1 MYTNRLSIRAS
12 FLWLVAAILIP
23 AFAQAQLNG
32 SYILAGRIVGDN
44 SEGLPG
50 ASIQIKGTSFGA
62 TTDSTGHFQITTNAK
77 FPFRLEIRLLG
88 YQPQEFDV
96 RNSNSRLQI
105 QLQTQSLLVNEVVVS
120 ASRQQEKLLKSP
132 VAIEKLDIKALK
144 ETPAASF
151 YDAIGNLK
159 GVQMTTAGLTF
170 KVFNTRGFNVPNNFR
185 FMQLVDGVDNQAAT
199 LGVPL
204 GNAIG
209 PTELDIQSIEVT
221 PGASSALYGMNAING
236 MSNLITKDPFLY
248 QGISVYHKLG
258 FNHFDGGGSSPKELT
273 ETSVRYAQAF
283 NNKFA
288 FKLNFSYMQGTDWY
302 ADSHNDFNPGSKANP
317 DFPELQG
324 ANNVANDAWNKYAD
338 QSPMS
343 ITDKNGKTYNV
354 SRTGYWEK
362 DLVGDYSVRNL
373 KFDGGLYYKIKP
385 SLQLSYTYRIGEMDG
400 FFQRGNRIGLKNVVV
415 QNHKVELSGSD
426 FTIRSYMSLEN
437 TGDSYNMNPLA
448 DNLEKSFKTDKNWAK
463 DYTAALNAAETAG
476 DDLAAAHRAAR
487 AAADAGRFTPGT
499 AAFNEQVAKIKK
511 VNDWDIY
518 PTSKNPLD
526 TTGGA
531 ALLQMSHFY
540 HVEGTWNL
548 RKYIH
553 FADVLVGAD
562 YRTYEIIPD
571 GNNFVDFSRPVDKRN
586 TPGGK
591 HIWYGKVGGFVQL
604 SKTFFN
610 DQLKLTGSLRYDKNQ
625 QFDGKFNPRVA
636 AVYTTRDQKHNFRVS
651 WQNGF
656 RFPSL
661 FEAYSFV
668 NNGGVRRV
676 GGLAFIE
683 QGLGYFK
690 NSFLTSTA
698 TAFTTAVNKTT
709 NSDPTIT
716 RQQAEVKN
724 AGVLKVAN
732 LDPIVPEQVHAWEVG
747 YKSVLLENKIF
758 VDVDGYYNTYNHFIG
773 QVEVAV
779 PNSGNVNN
787 VDQTVLDNMYDKT
800 LQSRYRVWT
809 NSKSTVQNYGFALG
823 VTYNF
828 LKTFTISANGNYNK
842 LAQDKTKD
850 DALIP
855 GFNTPNWFTNV
866 SFGNRQVLPHV
877 GFNVVWHWQNAFYW
891 QNLFGN
897 GNVPANSTVDAQV
910 TYSAPKI
917 HTTFKLGGSNIL
929 NSSYFQYVGGPTIK
943 GLYYL
948 ALTYDLP
955 FKAK

>member
-1 MYTNRLSIRAS
+1 MQNTRRPVRIIY
-12 FLWLVAAILIP
+12 LWLLTILLP
-23 AFAQAQLNG
+23 LLAQAQLNG
-32 SYILAGRIVGDN
+32 SYIISGKISGDN
-44 SEGLPG
+44 REPLTG
-50 ASIQIKGTSFGA
+50 ASVQIKGTSFGA
-62 TTDSTGHFQITTNAK
+62 TTDTTGAFQITANTK
-77 FPFRLEIRLLG
+77 FPFKLVVRLIG

-96 RNSNSRLQI
+96 KNSDSRLQI
-105 QLQTQSLLVNEVVVS
+105 QLVTQNLLVNEVVVS
-120 ASRQQEKLLKSP
+120 ASRQQEKLMRSP
-132 VAIEKLDIKALK
+132 VAIEKLDVKALK

-236 MSNLITKDPFLY
+236 MSNLLTKNPFQY
-248 QGISVYHKLG
+248 QGISVYQKIG
-258 FNHFDGGGSSPKELT
+258 ANHFDGSGGSPKALT

-283 NNKFA
+283 NDKFA
-288 FKLNFSYMQGTDWY
+288 FKINFSYMQGTDWY
-302 ADSHNDFNPGSKANP
+302 ADSHNDFNPGTKANP
-317 DFPELQG
+317 DFPTLVG
-324 ANNVANDAWNKYAD
+324 ADNVANDAWNKYAD
-338 QSPMS
+338 QSTFP
-343 ITDKNGKTYNV
+343 ITDKNGKSYNV

-362 DLVGDYSVRNL
+362 DLVGDYTVKNL
-373 KFDGGLYYKIKP
+373 KFDGGLYYKIRPK
-385 SLQLSYTYRIGEMDG
+385 LQISYNYRIGQMDG

-415 QNHKVELSGSD
+415 QNHKVELQGED

-448 DNLEKSFKTDKNWAK
+448 DNLEKSFKTDKVWQA
-463 DYTAALNAAETAG
+463 DYTKALNTALDG
-476 DDLAAAHRAAR
+476 GSDIAAAHRAAR
-487 AAADAGRFTPGT
+487 AAADNGRWTPGT
-499 AAFNEQVAKIKK
+499 AAFDKQLALIKSI
-511 VNDWDIY
+511 NDWDIY
-518 PTSKNPLD
+518 PTSKDSTNKS
-526 TTGGA
+526 GGA

-540 HVEGTWNL
+540 HAEGTWNL
-548 RKYIH
+548 RKYVH

-571 GNNFVDFSRPVDKRN
+571 GNNFVDFTKALADRN

-591 HIWYGKVGGFVQL
+591 HIWYGKAGGFVQM
-604 SKTFFN
+604 SKTFFH
-610 DQLKLTGSLRYDKNQ
+610 DQLKLTGSVRYDKSQ
-625 QFDGKFNPRVA
+625 QFDGKFNPRIA
-636 AVYTTRDQKHNFRVS
+636 AVFTTPNQRHNFRAS

-683 QGLGYFK
+683 DGLGYFK
-690 NSFLTSTA
+690 NSFLTSSA
-698 TAFTTAVNKTT
+698 TAFTTAVNKIT
-709 NSDPTIT
+709 NADGTVT
-716 RQQAEVKN
+716 RAEAEQQS

-732 LDPIVPEQVHAWEVG
+732 LDPIKPEQIHSFEAG
-747 YKSVLLENKIF
+747 YKSVLFDNKVFI
-758 VDVDGYYNTYNHFIG
+758 DVDGYFNSYKNFIG

-779 PNSGNVNN
+779 PKTGSVND
-787 VDQTVLDNMYDKT
+787 VTQEVLDQMYDK
-800 LQSRYRVWT
+800 QYQNRYRVWT

-828 LKTFTISANGNYNK
+828 DKGYTISGNMNYNT
-842 LAQDKTKD
+842 LTQDKTKD

-855 GFNTPNWFTNV
+855 GFNTPKYFTNV
-866 SFGNRQVLPHV
+866 SFGNRQVFKNV
-877 GFNVVWHWQNAFYW
+877 GFNVVWHWQDTFYW

-897 GNVPANSTVDAQV
+897 GDVPAYSTIDAQV
-910 TYSAPKI
+910 TYGLPKI
-917 HTTFKLGGSNIL
+917 HTSVKVGGSNIF
-929 NSSYFQYVGGPTIK
+929 NTAYFQYVGGPTIK
-943 GLYYL
+943 GLYYV
-948 ALTYDLP
+948 AITYDLP
-955 FKAK
+955 FTKK

>member
-1 MYTNRLSIRAS
+1 MQNTRRPVRIIY
-12 FLWLVAAILIP
+12 LWLLTILLP
-23 AFAQAQLNG
+23 LFAQAQLNG
-32 SYILAGRIVGDN
+32 SYIISGKITGD
-44 SEGLPG
+44 SKEPLVG
-50 ASIQIKGTSFGA
+50 ASVQIKGTSFGA
-62 TTDSTGHFQITTNAK
+62 TTDSIGTFHLTANTK
-77 FPFRLEIRLLG
+77 FPFKLVVRLIG

-96 RNSNSRLQI
+96 KNSDSRLQI
-105 QLQTQSLLVNEVVVS
+105 QLVTQNLLVNEVVVS
-120 ASRQQEKLLKSP
+120 ASRQQEKLMRSP
-132 VAIEKLDIKALK
+132 VAIEKLDVKALK

-236 MSNLITKDPFLY
+236 MSNLLTKNPFQY
-248 QGISVYHKLG
+248 QGISVYQKIG
-258 FNHFDGGGSSPKELT
+258 ANHFDGSGGSPKALT

-283 NNKFA
+283 NDKFA
-288 FKLNFSYMQGTDWY
+288 FKINFSYMQGTDWY
-302 ADSHNDFNPGSKANP
+302 ADSHNDFNPGTKANP
-317 DFPELQG
+317 DFPTLVG

-338 QSPMS
+338 QSTFP
-343 ITDKNGKTYNV
+343 ITDKNGKSYNV

-362 DLVGDYSVRNL
+362 DLVGDYTVKNL
-373 KFDGGLYYKIKP
+373 KFDGGLYYKIRPK
-385 SLQLSYTYRIGEMDG
+385 LQISYNYRIGQMDG

-415 QNHKVELSGSD
+415 QNHKVELQGED

-448 DNLEKSFKTDKNWAK
+448 DNLEKSFKTDKVWQS
-463 DYTAALNAAETAG
+463 DYTKALNSALDAG
-476 DDLAAAHRAAR
+476 SDIAAAHRAAR
-487 AAADAGRFTPGT
+487 AAADNGRWTPGT
-499 AAFNEQVAKIKK
+499 AAFDKQVKLIKSI
-511 VNDWDIY
+511 NDWDIY
-518 PTSKNPLD
+518 PTSKDSTNKS
-526 TTGGA
+526 GGA

-540 HVEGTWNL
+540 HGEGTWNL
-548 RKYIH
+548 RKYVH

-571 GNNFVDFSRPVDKRN
+571 GNNFVDFTKALADRN

-591 HIWYGKVGGFVQL
+591 HIWYGKAGGFVQA
-604 SKTFFN
+604 SKTFFH
-610 DQLKLTGSLRYDKNQ
+610 DQLKLTASLRYDKSQ
-625 QFDGKFNPRVA
+625 QFDGKFNPRIA
-636 AVYTTRDQKHNFRVS
+636 AVYTTPNQRHNFRAS

-683 QGLGYFK
+683 EGLGYFK
-690 NSFLTSTA
+690 NSFLTSSA
-698 TAFTTAVNKTT
+698 TAYTTAVNKIT
-709 NSDPTIT
+709 NADATVT
-716 RQQAEVKN
+716 RAEAEQQS

-732 LDPIVPEQVHAWEVG
+732 LDPIVPEQIHSFEAG
-747 YKSVLLENKIF
+747 YKSVLFDNKVFI
-758 VDVDGYYNTYNHFIG
+758 DVDGYFNSYKHFIG

-779 PNSGNVNN
+779 PKTGSVN
-787 VDQTVLDNMYDKT
+787 DLTQSVLDQMYDK
-800 LQSRYRVWT
+800 QYQNRYRVWT

-828 LKTFTISANGNYNK
+828 EKGYTLSGNLNYNT
-842 LAQDKTKD
+842 LTQDKTKD

-855 GFNTPNWFTNV
+855 GFNTPKYFSNV
-866 SFGNRQVLPHV
+866 SFGNRQVFKNV
-877 GFNVVWHWQNAFYW
+877 GFNVVWHWQDTFYW

-897 GNVPANSTVDAQV
+897 GDVPAYSTVDAQV
-910 TYSAPKI
+910 TYGLPKI
-917 HTTFKLGGSNIL
+917 HTSVKVGGSNIF
-929 NSSYFQYVGGPTIK
+929 NTAYFQYVGGPTIK
-943 GLYYL
+943 GLYYV
-948 ALTYDLP
+948 AITYDLP
-955 FKAK
+955 FAKK

>member
-1 MYTNRLSIRAS
+1 MQNTRRPVRIIY
-12 FLWLVAAILIP
+12 LWLLTILLP
-23 AFAQAQLNG
+23 LFAQAQLNG
-32 SYILAGRIVGDN
+32 SYIISGKITGD
-44 SEGLPG
+44 SKEPLVG
-50 ASIQIKGTSFGA
+50 ASVQIKGTSFGA
-62 TTDSTGHFQITTNAK
+62 TTDSTGTFHLTANTK
-77 FPFRLEIRLLG
+77 FPFKLVVRLIG

-96 RNSNSRLQI
+96 KNSDSRLQI
-105 QLQTQSLLVNEVVVS
+105 QLVTQNLLVNEVVVS
-120 ASRQQEKLLKSP
+120 ASRQQEKLMRSP
-132 VAIEKLDIKALK
+132 VAIEKLDVKALK

-236 MSNLITKDPFLY
+236 MSNLLTKNPFQY
-248 QGISVYHKLG
+248 QGISVYQKIG
-258 FNHFDGGGSSPKELT
+258 ANHFDGSGGSPKALT

-283 NNKFA
+283 NDKFA
-288 FKLNFSYMQGTDWY
+288 FKINFSYMQGTDWY
-302 ADSHNDFNPGSKANP
+302 ADSHNDFNPGTKANP
-317 DFPELQG
+317 DFPTLVG

-338 QSPMS
+338 QSTFP
-343 ITDKNGKTYNV
+343 ITDKNGKSYNV

-362 DLVGDYSVRNL
+362 DLVGDYTVKNL
-373 KFDGGLYYKIKP
+373 KFDGGLYYKIRPK
-385 SLQLSYTYRIGEMDG
+385 LQISYNYRIGQMDG

-415 QNHKVELSGSD
+415 QNHKVELQGED

-448 DNLEKSFKTDKNWAK
+448 DNLEKSFKTDKVWQS
-463 DYTAALNAAETAG
+463 DYTKALNSALDAG
-476 DDLAAAHRAAR
+476 SDIAAAHRAAR
-487 AAADAGRFTPGT
+487 AAADNGRWTPGT
-499 AAFNEQVAKIKK
+499 AAFDKQVKLIKSI
-511 VNDWDIY
+511 NDWDIY
-518 PTSKNPLD
+518 PTSKDSTNKS
-526 TTGGA
+526 GGA

-540 HVEGTWNL
+540 HGEGTWNL
-548 RKYIH
+548 RKYVH

-571 GNNFVDFSRPVDKRN
+571 GNNFVDFTKALADRN

-591 HIWYGKVGGFVQL
+591 HIWYGKAGGFVQA
-604 SKTFFN
+604 SKTFFH
-610 DQLKLTGSLRYDKNQ
+610 DQLKLTASLRYDKSQ
-625 QFDGKFNPRVA
+625 QFDGKFNPRIA
-636 AVYTTRDQKHNFRVS
+636 AVYTTPNQRHNFRAS

-683 QGLGYFK
+683 EGLGYFK
-690 NSFLTSTA
+690 NSFLTSSA
-698 TAFTTAVNKTT
+698 TAYTTAVNKIT
-709 NSDPTIT
+709 NADATVT
-716 RQQAEVKN
+716 RAEAEQQS

-732 LDPIVPEQVHAWEVG
+732 LDPIVPEQIHSFEAG
-747 YKSVLLENKIF
+747 YKSVLFDNKVFI
-758 VDVDGYYNTYNHFIG
+758 DVDGYFNSYKHFIG

-779 PNSGNVNN
+779 PKTGSVN
-787 VDQTVLDNMYDKT
+787 DLTQSVLDQMYDK
-800 LQSRYRVWT
+800 QYQNRYRVWT

-828 LKTFTISANGNYNK
+828 EKGYTLSGNLNYNT
-842 LAQDKTKD
+842 LTQDKTKD

-855 GFNTPNWFTNV
+855 GFNTPKYFSNV
-866 SFGNRQVLPHV
+866 SFGNRQVFKNV
-877 GFNVVWHWQNAFYW
+877 GFNVVWHWQDAFYW

-897 GNVPANSTVDAQV
+897 GDVPAYSTVDAQV
-910 TYSAPKI
+910 TYGLPKI
-917 HTTFKLGGSNIL
+917 HTSVKVGGSNIF
-929 NSSYFQYVGGPTIK
+929 NTAYFQYVGGPTIK
-943 GLYYL
+943 GLYYV
-948 ALTYDLP
+948 AITYDLP
-955 FKAK
+955 FAKK

>member
-1 MYTNRLSIRAS
+1 MQNTRRPVRIIY
-12 FLWLVAAILIP
+12 LWLLTILLP
-23 AFAQAQLNG
+23 LLAQAQLNG
-32 SYILAGRIVGDN
+32 SYIISGKITGDKSEALAGATV
-44 SEGLPG
+44 
-50 ASIQIKGTSFGA
+50 QIKGTSFGA
-62 TTDSTGHFQITTNAK
+62 TTDSTGAFHLTANTK
-77 FPFRLEIRLLG
+77 FPFKLVIRLIG

-96 RNSNSRLQI
+96 KNSDSRI
-105 QLQTQSLLVNEVVVS
+105 QVQMVTQNLLVNEVVVS
-120 ASRQQEKLLKSP
+120 ASRQQEKLMKSP

-236 MSNLITKDPFLY
+236 MSNLITKSPFKY
-248 QGISVYHKLG
+248 QGISVYQKLG
-258 FNHFDGGGSSPKELT
+258 FNHFDGGSGSPKALT

-283 NNKFA
+283 NDKFA
-288 FKLNFSYMQGTDWY
+288 FKINFSYMQGTDWY
-302 ADSHNDFNPGSKANP
+302 ADSHNDFNPGTKANP
-317 DFPELQG
+317 DFPTLVG

-338 QSPMS
+338 QSTFP
-343 ITDKNGKTYNV
+343 ITDKNGKSYNV

-362 DLVGDYSVRNL
+362 DLVGDYTVRNL
-373 KFDGGLYYKIKP
+373 KFDGGLYYKITPK
-385 SLQLSYTYRIGEMDG
+385 LQVSYNYRIGQMDG

-415 QNHKVELSGSD
+415 QNHKIELQGED

-448 DNLEKSFKTDKNWAK
+448 DNLEKSFKTDKVWQA
-463 DYTAALNAAETAG
+463 DYTKALNAALDAG
-476 DDLAAAHRAAR
+476 SDIAAAHRAAR
-487 AAADAGRFTPGT
+487 AAADNGRWTPGT
-499 AAFNEQVAKIKK
+499 AAFDKQVKLIKSI
-511 VNDWDIY
+511 NDWDIY
-518 PTSKNPLD
+518 PTSKDSTNKS
-526 TTGGA
+526 GGA

-540 HVEGTWNL
+540 HAEGTWNL
-548 RKYIH
+548 RKYVH

-571 GNNFVDFSRPVDKRN
+571 GNNFVDFSKPLAERN

-591 HIWYGKVGGFVQL
+591 HIWYGKVGGFVQV
-604 SKTFFN
+604 SKTFFH
-610 DQLKLTGSLRYDKNQ
+610 DQLKLTGSMRYDKSQ
-625 QFDGKFNPRVA
+625 QFDGKFNPRIA
-636 AVYTTRDQKHNFRVS
+636 AVYTTPNQRHNFRAS

-683 QGLGYFK
+683 DGLGYFK
-690 NSFLTSTA
+690 NSFLTSSA
-698 TAFTTAVNKTT
+698 TAFTTAVNKIT
-709 NSDPTIT
+709 NADATVT
-716 RQQAEVKN
+716 RAEAEQRS

-732 LDPIVPEQVHAWEVG
+732 LDPIVPEQIHSFEAG
-747 YKSVLLENKIF
+747 YKSVLFDNKVFI
-758 VDVDGYYNTYNHFIG
+758 DVDGYFNSYKHFIG

-779 PNSGNVNN
+779 PKTGSVN
-787 VDQTVLDNMYDKT
+787 DLTQSVLDQMYDK
-800 LQSRYRVWT
+800 QYQNRYRVWT

-828 LKTFTISANGNYNK
+828 VKGYTISGNLNYNN
-842 LAQDKTKD
+842 LTQDKTKD

-855 GFNTPNWFTNV
+855 GFNTPKYFTNV
-866 SFGNRQVLPHV
+866 SFGNRQVVRNV
-877 GFNVVWHWQNAFYW
+877 GFNVVWHWQDTFYW

-897 GNVPANSTVDAQV
+897 GDVPAYSTVDAQV
-910 TYSAPKI
+910 TYGLPKI
-917 HTTFKLGGSNIL
+917 HTSVKVGGSNIF
-929 NSSYFQYVGGPTIK
+929 NTAYFQYVGGPTIK
-943 GLYYL
+943 GLYYV
-948 ALTYDLP
+948 AITYDLP
-955 FKAK
+955 FAKK

>member
-1 MYTNRLSIRAS
+1 MQNTRRPVRIIY
-12 FLWLVAAILIP
+12 LWLLTVLLP
-23 AFAQAQLNG
+23 LMAQAQLNG
-32 SYILAGRIVGDN
+32 SYIISGKITGDNREPLAG
-44 SEGLPG
+44 
-50 ASIQIKGTSFGA
+50 ASVQIKGTSFGA
-62 TTDSTGHFQITTNAK
+62 TTDTTGAFHLTANTK
-77 FPFRLEIRLLG
+77 FPFKLVVRLIG

-96 RNSNSRLQI
+96 KNSDSRLQI
-105 QLQTQSLLVNEVVVS
+105 QLVTQNLLVNEVVVS
-120 ASRQQEKLLKSP
+120 ASRQQEKLMRSP
-132 VAIEKLDIKALK
+132 VAIEKLDVKALK

-236 MSNLITKDPFLY
+236 MSNLITRNPFQY
-248 QGISVYHKLG
+248 QGISVYQKIG
-258 FNHFDGGGSSPKELT
+258 ANHFDGSGGSPKALT

-283 NNKFA
+283 NDKFA
-288 FKLNFSYMQGTDWY
+288 FKVNFSYMQGTDWY
-302 ADSHNDFNPGSKANP
+302 ADSHNDFNPGTKANP
-317 DFPELQG
+317 DFPTLVG

-338 QSPMS
+338 QSTFP
-343 ITDKNGKTYNV
+343 ITDKNGKSYNV

-362 DLVGDYSVRNL
+362 DLVGDYTVRNL
-373 KFDGGLYYKIKP
+373 KFDGGLYYKITPK
-385 SLQLSYTYRIGEMDG
+385 LQVSYNYRVGQMDG

-415 QNHKVELSGSD
+415 QNHKVELQGQD

-448 DNLEKSFKTDKNWAK
+448 DNLEKSFKTDKVWQA
-463 DYTAALNAAETAG
+463 DYTKALNGALDEGA
-476 DDLAAAHRAAR
+476 DIAAAHRAAR
-487 AAADAGRFTPGT
+487 AAADKGRWTPGT
-499 AAFNEQVAKIKK
+499 AAFDKQVALIKSI
-511 VNDWDIY
+511 NDWDIY
-518 PTSKNPLD
+518 PTSKDSTNKS
-526 TTGGA
+526 GGA

-540 HVEGTWNL
+540 HAEGTWNL

-571 GNNFVDFSRPVDKRN
+571 GNNFVDFTKPLASRN

-591 HIWYGKVGGFVQL
+591 HIWYGKVGGFVQG
-604 SKTFFN
+604 SKTFFH
-610 DQLKLTGSLRYDKNQ
+610 DQLKLTASVRYDKSQ
-625 QFDGKFNPRVA
+625 QFDGKFNPRIA
-636 AVYTTRDQKHNFRVS
+636 AVYTTPNQRHNFRAS

-683 QGLGYFK
+683 DGLGYFK
-690 NSFLTSTA
+690 NSYLTSSA
-698 TAFTTAVNKTT
+698 TAFTTAVNKIT
-709 NSDPTIT
+709 NANPGVT
-716 RQQAEVKN
+716 RAEAEQQS

-732 LDPIVPEQVHAWEVG
+732 LDAIVPEQIHSFEAG
-747 YKSVLLENKIF
+747 YKSVLFDNKVFI
-758 VDVDGYYNTYNHFIG
+758 DVDGYFNSYKNFIG

-779 PNSGNVNN
+779 PKTGSVNN
-787 VDQTVLDNMYDKT
+787 PTQAVLDQMYDK
-800 LQSRYRVWT
+800 QYQNRYRVWT

-828 LKTFTISANGNYNK
+828 DKGYTISGNLNYNT
-842 LAQDKTKD
+842 LTQDKTKD

-855 GFNTPNWFTNV
+855 GFNTPKYFTNV
-866 SFGNRQVLPHV
+866 SFGNRQVFKNV
-877 GFNVVWHWQNAFYW
+877 GFNVVWHWQDTFYW

-897 GNVPANSTVDAQV
+897 GDVPAYSTVDAQV
-910 TYSAPKI
+910 TYGLPKI
-917 HTTFKLGGSNIL
+917 HTSVKVGGSNIF
-929 NSSYFQYVGGPTIK
+929 NTAYFQYVGGPTIK
-943 GLYYL
+943 GLYYV
-948 ALTYDLP
+948 AITYDLP
-955 FKAK
+955 FTKK

>member
-1 MYTNRLSIRAS
+1 MQNTRRPVRVIY
-12 FLWLVAAILIP
+12 LWLLTILLP
-23 AFAQAQLNG
+23 LLAQAQLNG
-32 SYILAGRIVGDN
+32 SYIISGKISGDNKEPLAG
-44 SEGLPG
+44 
-50 ASIQIKGTSFGA
+50 ASVQIKGTSFGA
-62 TTDSTGHFQITTNAK
+62 ITDTTGAFQLTANTK
-77 FPFRLEIRLLG
+77 FPFKLVIRLIG

-96 RNSNSRLQI
+96 KNSDSRLQI
-105 QLQTQSLLVNEVVVS
+105 QLVTQNLLVNEVVVS
-120 ASRQQEKLLKSP
+120 ASRQQEKLMKSP
-132 VAIEKLDIKALK
+132 VAIEKLDVKALK

-236 MSNLITKDPFLY
+236 MSNLITRNPFQY
-248 QGISVYHKLG
+248 QGISVYQKIG
-258 FNHFDGGGSSPKELT
+258 ANHFDGSGGNPKALT

-283 NNKFA
+283 KDKFA
-288 FKLNFSYMQGTDWY
+288 FKINFSYMQGTDWY
-302 ADSHNDFNPGSKANP
+302 ADSHNDFNPGTKANP
-317 DFPELQG
+317 DFPTLVG

-338 QSPMS
+338 QSTFP
-343 ITDKNGKTYNV
+343 ITDKNGKAYNV

-362 DLVGDYSVRNL
+362 DLVGDYTVRNL
-373 KFDGGLYYKIKP
+373 KFDGGLYYKITPKV
-385 SLQLSYTYRIGEMDG
+385 QLSYNYRVGKMDG

-415 QNHKVELSGSD
+415 QNHKIELQGQD

-448 DNLEKSFKTDKNWAK
+448 DNLEKSFKTDKVWQA
-463 DYTAALNAAETAG
+463 DYTKALNGALDEGA
-476 DDLAAAHRAAR
+476 DIAAAHRAAR
-487 AAADAGRFTPGT
+487 TAADNGRWTPGT
-499 AAFNEQVAKIKK
+499 AAFDKQLALIKSI
-511 VNDWDIY
+511 NDWDIY
-518 PTSKNPLD
+518 PTSKDSTNKS
-526 TTGGA
+526 GGA

-540 HVEGTWNL
+540 HAEGTWNL
-548 RKYIH
+548 RKYVH

-571 GNNFVDFSRPVDKRN
+571 GNNFVDFTKALADRN

-591 HIWYGKVGGFVQL
+591 HIWYGKAGGFVQG
-604 SKTFFN
+604 SKTFFH
-610 DQLKLTGSLRYDKNQ
+610 DQLKLTASVRYDKSQ
-625 QFDGKFNPRVA
+625 QFEGKFNPRIAV
-636 AVYTTRDQKHNFRVS
+636 VYTTPNQRHNFRAS

-683 QGLGYFK
+683 DGLGYFK
-690 NSFLTSTA
+690 NSYLTSSA
-698 TAFTTAVNKTT
+698 TAFTTAVNKIT
-709 NSDPTIT
+709 NADPTVT
-716 RQQAEVKN
+716 RAEAEAQS

-732 LDPIVPEQVHAWEVG
+732 LDPIKPEQIHSFEAG
-747 YKSVLLENKIF
+747 YKSVLFENKVF
-758 VDVDGYYNTYNHFIG
+758 VDVDAYFNSYKNFIG

-779 PNSGNVNN
+779 PKTGNVNEPT
-787 VDQTVLDNMYDKT
+787 QSVLNQMYDK
-800 LQSRYRVWT
+800 QYQNRYRVWT

-828 LKTFTISANGNYNK
+828 EKGYTLSGNLNYNN
-842 LAQDKTKD
+842 LTQDKTKD

-855 GFNTPNWFTNV
+855 GFNTPKYFTNV
-866 SFGNRQVLPHV
+866 SFGNRQVFKNV
-877 GFNVVWHWQNAFYW
+877 GFNVVWHWQDTFYW

-897 GNVPANSTVDAQV
+897 GDVPAYSTVDAQV
-910 TYSAPKI
+910 TYGLPKI
-917 HTTFKLGGSNIL
+917 HTSVKVGGSNIF
-929 NSSYFQYVGGPTIK
+929 NSAYFQYVGGPTIK
-943 GLYYL
+943 GLYYV
-948 ALTYDLP
+948 AITYDLP
-955 FKAK
+955 FAKK

>member
-1 MYTNRLSIRAS
+1 MQNTRRPVRVIY
-12 FLWLVAAILIP
+12 LWLLTFLLP
-23 AFAQAQLNG
+23 LMAQAQLNG
-32 SYILAGRIVGDN
+32 SYIISGKITGDSREPLAG
-44 SEGLPG
+44 
-50 ASIQIKGTSFGA
+50 ASVQIKGTSFGA
-62 TTDSTGHFQITTNAK
+62 ITDTTGAFHLTANTK
-77 FPFRLEIRLLG
+77 FPFKLVVRLIG

-96 RNSNSRLQI
+96 KNSDSRLQI
-105 QLQTQSLLVNEVVVS
+105 QLVTQNLLVNEVVVS
-120 ASRQQEKLLKSP
+120 ASRQQEKLMRSP
-132 VAIEKLDIKALK
+132 VAIEKLDVKALK

-236 MSNLITKDPFLY
+236 MSNLITKNPFQY
-248 QGISVYHKLG
+248 QGISVYQKIG
-258 FNHFDGGGSSPKELT
+258 ANHFDGSGGSPKALT

-283 NNKFA
+283 NDKFA
-288 FKLNFSYMQGTDWY
+288 FKVNFSYMQGTDWY
-302 ADSHNDFNPGSKANP
+302 ADSHNDFNPGTKANP
-317 DFPELQG
+317 DFPTLVG
-324 ANNVANDAWNKYAD
+324 VNNVANDAWNKYAD
-338 QSPMS
+338 QSTFP
-343 ITDKNGKTYNV
+343 ITDKNGKSYNV

-362 DLVGDYSVRNL
+362 DLVGDYTVRNL
-373 KFDGGLYYKIKP
+373 KFDGGLYYKITPK
-385 SLQLSYTYRIGEMDG
+385 LQVSYNYRIGQMDG

-415 QNHKVELSGSD
+415 QNHKVELQGQD

-448 DNLEKSFKTDKNWAK
+448 DNLEKSFKTDKVWQA
-463 DYTAALNAAETAG
+463 DYTKALNGALDEGA
-476 DDLAAAHRAAR
+476 DIAAAHRAAR
-487 AAADAGRFTPGT
+487 AAADKGRWTPGT
-499 AAFNEQVAKIKK
+499 AAFDKQVALIKSI
-511 VNDWDIY
+511 NDWDIY
-518 PTSKNPLD
+518 PTSKDSTNKS
-526 TTGGA
+526 GGA

-540 HVEGTWNL
+540 HAEGTWNL

-571 GNNFVDFSRPVDKRN
+571 GNNFVDFTKALADRN

-591 HIWYGKVGGFVQL
+591 HIWYGKAGGFVQG
-604 SKTFFN
+604 SKTFFH
-610 DQLKLTGSLRYDKNQ
+610 DQLKLTASVRYDKSQ
-625 QFDGKFNPRVA
+625 QFDGKFNPRIA
-636 AVYTTRDQKHNFRVS
+636 AVYTTPNQRHNFRAS

-683 QGLGYFK
+683 DGLGYFK
-690 NSFLTSTA
+690 NSYLTSSA
-698 TAFTTAVNKTT
+698 TAFTTAVNKIT
-709 NSDPTIT
+709 NANPGVT
-716 RQQAEVKN
+716 RAEAEQQS

-732 LDPIVPEQVHAWEVG
+732 LDAIVPEQIHSFEAG
-747 YKSVLLENKIF
+747 YKSVLFDNKVFI
-758 VDVDGYYNTYNHFIG
+758 DVDGYFNSYKNFIG

-779 PNSGNVNN
+779 PKTGSVNN
-787 VDQTVLDNMYDKT
+787 PTQSVLDQMYDK
-800 LQSRYRVWT
+800 QYQNRYRVWT

-828 LKTFTISANGNYNK
+828 DKGYTISGNLNYNT
-842 LAQDKTKD
+842 LTQDKTKD

-855 GFNTPNWFTNV
+855 GFNTPKYFTNV
-866 SFGNRQVLPHV
+866 SFGNRQVFKNV
-877 GFNVVWHWQNAFYW
+877 GFNVVWHWQDTFYW

-897 GNVPANSTVDAQV
+897 GDVPAYSTVDAQV
-910 TYSAPKI
+910 TYGLPKL
-917 HTTFKLGGSNIL
+917 HTSVKVGGSNIF
-929 NSSYFQYVGGPTIK
+929 NSAYFQYVGGPTIK
-943 GLYYL
+943 GLYYV
-948 ALTYDLP
+948 AITYDLP
-955 FKAK
+955 FTKK